1 MKGYLVLADGKKF
14 EGELFGS
21 RKDTQGEVVFT
32 TAMVG
37 YEQTLTDPSFQGQI
51 VTFTYPMIGNYGIPS
66 EEKDEYGILKYFE
79 SEKISVQGVVVCEY
93 SKNFSHYRAEKSFT
107 QWLEEKNVS
116 GISGIDTRALTQYLR
131 DNGSQ
136 MGQIIS
142 EENFKKQN
150 NTISFTENSNDRNLV
165 AEVSISEIKTYTP
178 KNPIAKIA
186 VFDFG
191 IKLNI
196 IREFLKRNI
205 EVVVL
210 PWNTDITTEEFTNN
224 NGKFDG
230 VFFSNGPGNPE
241 TIAETVKKNIL
252 FALDNTIPLWGICLG
267 NQVLSLAIG
276 GKTKKMKFGNR
287 GANVP
292 CKETETGRCFITSQN
307 HGYEVDGDSLP
318 EGWKVSWFNLNDKT
332 VEGITHESLPANSV
346 QFHPESCPGPEDAN
360 ILFDDFITTVLQY
373 KK

>member
-1 MKGYLVLADGKKF
+1 MKGYLVLADGKTFK
-14 EGELFGS
+14 GELFGS
-21 RKDTQGEVVFT
+21 RKDAEGEVVFT

-37 YEQTLTDPSFQGQI
+37 YEQTLTDLSFKGQI
-51 VTFTYPMIGNYGIPS
+51 LTFTYPMIGNYGVPS
-66 EEKDEYGILKYFE
+66 EERDEYGILKYFE
-79 SEKISVQGVVVCEY
+79 SENISVEGVVVCEY

-107 QWLEEKNVS
+107 QWLEDKGVS

-136 MGQIIS
+136 MGRIIS
-142 EENFKKQN
+142 EELYTSQN
-150 NTISFTENSNDRNLV
+150 TPLSFTETNNKNLV
-165 AEVSISEIKTYTP
+165 SEVSTPVIKKYTP

-205 EVVVL
+205 EISVL
-210 PWNTDITTEEFTNN
+210 PWNTDITNGLFTEE
-224 NGKFDG
+224 KFDG

-241 TIAETVKKNIL
+241 TIADTVRPNIL
-252 FALDNTIPLWGICLG
+252 FALKNTIPLWGICLG
-267 NQVLSLAIG
+267 NQLLSLAIG

-292 CKETETGRCFITSQN
+292 CKDQITERCFITSQN
-307 HGYEVDGDSLP
+307 HGYEVDAQSLP
-318 EGWKVSWFNLNDKT
+318 DGWKVSWININDNT
-332 VEGITHESLPANSV
+332 VEGITHETLPANSV

>member
-1 MKGYLVLADGKKF
+1 MKGYLVLEDGKIFK
-14 EGELFGS
+14 GELFGS
-21 RKDTQGEVVFT
+21 QKDTQGEVVFT

-37 YEQTLTDPSFQGQI
+37 YEQTLTDPSFKGQI
-51 VTFTYPMIGNYGIPS
+51 LTFTYPMIGNYGVPA
-66 EEKDEYGILKYFE
+66 EERDEYGILKYFE
-79 SEKISVQGVVVCEY
+79 SENISVQGVVVCEY
-93 SKNFSHYRAEKSFT
+93 SKSYSHYRAEKSFT
-107 QWLEEKNVS
+107 QWLEEKNIS

-136 MGQIIS
+136 MGEIIS
-142 EENFKKQN
+142 AENFEKQN
-150 NTISFTENSNDRNLV
+150 NKIEFTENSNDRNLV
-165 AEVSISEIKTYTP
+165 AEVSTLEIKKYTP
-178 KNPIAKIA
+178 ESPIAKVA

-205 EVVVL
+205 EVVLL
-210 PWNTDITTEEFTNN
+210 PWNADITTEELQTE
-224 NGKFDG
+224 KFDG

-241 TIAETVKKNIL
+241 TIAEIVKKNVL
-252 FALDNTIPLWGICLG
+252 FALENNIPLWGICLG
-267 NQVLSLAIG
+267 NQILSLAIG

-318 EGWKVSWFNLNDKT
+318 KGWKVSWFNLNDKT

-360 ILFDDFITTVLQY
+360 VLFDDFITTILQY

>member
-1 MKGYLVLADGKKF
+1 MKGYLVLADGKTF

-21 RKDTQGEVVFT
+21 KKDTQGEVVFT

-37 YEQTLTDPSFQGQI
+37 YEQSLTDASFQGQI
-51 VTFTYPMIGNYGIPS
+51 LTFTYPMIGNYGVPS
-66 EEKDEYGILKYFE
+66 EDRDEYGILKYFE
-79 SEKISVQGVVVCEY
+79 SENISVQGVVVCEY
-93 SKNFSHYRAEKSFT
+93 SKKFSHYRAEKSFT
-107 QWLEEKNVS
+107 QWLEDKNIS
-116 GISGIDTRALTQYLR
+116 GISGIDTRELTQYLR

-142 EENFKKQN
+142 HENFNKQN
-150 NTISFTENSNDRNLV
+150 NTVTFTENSNDKNLV
-165 AEVSISEIKTYTP
+165 AEVSTHEIKTYTP
-178 KNPIAKIA
+178 KNSIARVA

-196 IREFLKRNI
+196 IREFLKRDI
-205 EVVVL
+205 EVVLL
-210 PWNTDITTEEFTNN
+210 PWDSDITTQDFQESNE
-224 NGKFDG
+224 KFDG
-230 VFFSNGPGNPE
+230 IFFSNGPGNPE
-241 TIAETVKKNIL
+241 TIANTVKKNIL
-252 FALDNTIPLWGICLG
+252 FALENTIPLWGICLG
-267 NQVLSLAIG
+267 NQILSLAIG

-292 CKETETGRCFITSQN
+292 CKETATGRCFITSQN
-307 HGYEVDGDSLP
+307 HGYEVDEDSLP
-318 EGWKVSWFNLNDKT
+318 KGWSVSWVNLNDKT

-360 ILFDDFITTVLQY
+360 ILFDDFIATILQY

>member
-1 MKGYLVLADGKKF
+1 MKGFLVLADGKTF

-21 RKDTQGEVVFT
+21 KKDTQGETVFT

-37 YEQTLTDPSFQGQI
+37 YEQTLTDASFQGQI
-51 VTFTYPMIGNYGIPS
+51 LTFTYPMIGNYGVPS
-66 EEKDEYGILKYFE
+66 EERDNYGILKYFE
-79 SEKISVQGVVVCEY
+79 SENISVKGVVVCEY

-107 QWLEEKNVS
+107 QWLEDKNIS

-136 MGQIIS
+136 AGQIVS
-142 EENFKKQN
+142 SLEN
-150 NTISFTENSNDRNLV
+150 IAEWENSNTRNLV
-165 AEVSISEIKTYTP
+165 AEVSTSTIKTYTP
-178 KNPIAKIA
+178 KNPIAKVA

-196 IREFLKRNI
+196 IREFLKRDI
-205 EVVVL
+205 EVLLL
-210 PWNTDITTEEFTNN
+210 PWNTDITTAEFQQNN
-224 NGKFDG
+224 KKIDG

-241 TIAETVKKNIL
+241 TIAETVQKNVT
-252 FALDNTIPLWGICLG
+252 FALENTLPLWGICLG
-267 NQVLSLAIG
+267 NQILSLAIG

-292 CKETETGRCFITSQN
+292 CKETQTGRCFITSQN

-318 EGWKVSWFNLNDKT
+318 EGWNVSWFNLNDKT
-332 VEGITHESLPANSV
+332 VEGITHKSLPANSV

-360 ILFDDFITTVLQY
+360 VLFDDFISTVLKY